1 MPPSRCEPPVPA
13 KIRIPQSGPLAFM
26 YVLSDF
32 DALGLENEGMRL
44 WQALRRV
51 RDWHASPPDGFS
63 PRFDD
68 ARKAYEDVDPGLR
81 PSLAA
86 LDRLLRD
93 PDPDES
99 TIEAVAFACLNAALW
114 SEERG
119 AYRTALG
126 FLHAAEDVDPDN
138 PHYAYNL
145 GRVARKMA
153 FYEESEAWL
162 KWAHF
167 VARSYGKWE
176 VATLALSGLGN
187 LHRQRGNLPKAR
199 RFHEVA
205 RRMAKLRGLRT
216 LEGDALYDLS
226 IMSSDFGDQ
235 QASIEFAREALNAY
249 GPGHTQIIHL
259 AHDIAWNWMDTSGDF
274 ENAARVFT
282 ALLDHVWK
290 PSVRLLVMANLGRA
304 AAGVGWK
311 EVFESMWLEAWGMMR
326 QSIDHEGHAAALVQL
341 SFGAGSVGDWERV
354 GLAAEEAL
362 RIARRRREAAVIQVA
377 ESIQSCVRA
386 DLISDVAIKNIF
398 KDITRRVQ
406 PPIDGAADLA
416 AELANAMR
424 TRRDGA
430 PESPTRA
437 LIEAE
442 S

>member
-1 MPPSRCEPPVPA
+1 MPRSRCEPPVPP
-13 KIRIPQSGPLAFM
+13 KIRIPQTGPLAFM

-32 DALGLENEGMRL
+32 DALGLENEGVRL

-63 PRFDD
+63 PRFAD
-68 ARKAYEDVDPGLR
+68 ARKAYEDVDPALR

-93 PDPDES
+93 PDPDEA
-99 TIEAVAFACLNAALW
+99 TIEAAAFACLNAALW
-114 SEERG
+114 AEERG

-162 KWAHF
+162 KWSHF
-167 VARSYGKWE
+167 VARSYGRWE

-205 RRMAKLRGLRT
+205 RRMARLKDLRT

-226 IMSSDFGDQ
+226 IMSADFGDQ
-235 QASIEFAREALNAY
+235 QASINFARQALDAY

-259 AHDIAWNWMDTSGDF
+259 AHDIAWNWMDRLGDL

-282 ALLDHVWK
+282 TLLEHVWK
-290 PSVRLLVMANLGRA
+290 PSVRLLVVGNLGRA

-311 EVFESMWLEAWGMMR
+311 DVFEGMWLEAWGMMR
-326 QSIDHEGHAAALVQL
+326 QSADLEGHAAALVQL
-341 SFGAGSVGDWERV
+341 SFGAGSVGAWDRA

-362 RIARRRREAAVIQVA
+362 RIARQRREAAVVQTA
-377 ESIQSCVRA
+377 ESILTVVRA
-386 DLISDVAIKNIF
+386 DLISDVAIQTVF
-398 KDITRRVQ
+398 KDIPRRVQ
-406 PPIDGAADLA
+406 PDQGASDLA

-424 TRRDGA
+424 ARRDGA

-442 S
+442 F

>member
-1 MPPSRCEPPVPA
+1 
-13 KIRIPQSGPLAFM
+13 M

-51 RDWHASPPDGFS
+51 RDWHGSPPDGFS
-63 PRFDD
+63 PRFAD
-68 ARKAYEDVDPGLR
+68 ALKAYEDVDPALR

-93 PDPDES
+93 PDPDEP

-199 RFHEVA
+199 RFHEAV
-205 RRMAKLRGLRT
+205 RRMAKLKGLRT
-216 LEGDALYDLS
+216 LEGDALYDLAV
-226 IMSSDFGDQ
+226 MSFSFGE
-235 QASIEFAREALNAY
+235 AVAGVEYARRALDAY
-249 GPGHTQIIHL
+249 GPGHSQIYRL
-259 AHDIAWNWMDTSGDF
+259 ASDIAWLWMDEMGEF
-274 ENAARVFT
+274 ENAIYVFKS
-282 ALLDHVWK
+282 LLQHVWK
-290 PSVRLLVMANLGRA
+290 PSVRLIVLANLGRA
-304 AAGVGWK
+304 ASAVGFT
-311 EVFESMWLEAWGMMR
+311 EIFESTWIEVWRIIHQQAN
-326 QSIDHEGHAAALVQL
+326 QDGHAAAMIQL
-341 SFGAGSVGDWERV
+341 ARGAGNLGSWERAEIAARQALMIARERKEGEMV
-354 GLAAEEAL
+354 VAADAIISAVTHDLITDEVIEAVFKDRRRSTTSNDQSSELAAL
-362 RIARRRREAAVIQVA
+362 L
-377 ESIQSCVRA
+377 S
-386 DLISDVAIKNIF
+386 
-398 KDITRRVQ
+398 
-406 PPIDGAADLA
+406 
-416 AELANAMR
+416 NAMR
-424 TRRDGA
+424 ARRDGA
-430 PESPTRA
+430 PESPTHA
-437 LIEAE
+437 LVYPEI
-442 S
+442 